1 MYSSLKKR
9 ALIPVIGAAAVIGM
23 MLIAETASAAIVR
36 PAGATPISAS
46 SVLAY
51 KPCNAADPAGSTHNP
66 ANLPG
71 DACLS
76 GSPSFGQFTP
86 RLTAGDPVVNGS
98 TANFRGNVALKVT
111 TGPTNVQFPSGA
123 PKNNY
128 VNDVRCTPAYNGGNP
143 AVCGAVLNSGNVLI
157 GGGASPNPDYSGDL
171 NVIAYIRITDQAN
184 SGPTG
189 GPYTTDATIKDLA
202 FAVAADCSVTA
213 PGAGTPDGSQIGGTC
228 LPRHA
233 SANALCACVAT
244 GKRSNIEV
252 GVGTPSATLPAAGGI
267 FSMDGGN
274 DGVVTDLVPD
284 TDSPAPF
291 TRQGLFL
298 P

>member
-1 MYSSLKKR
+1 MYSRLRKR
-9 ALIPVIGAAAVIGM
+9 ALLPVISAAAVVGM
-23 MLIAETASAAIVR
+23 LFAAQTASANIVR
-36 PAGATPISAS
+36 PAGATPIAAS
-46 SVLAY
+46 VVIAY
-51 KPCNAADPAGSTHNP
+51 APCNAASPAGSTHNP

-71 DACLS
+71 DACI
-76 GSPSFGQFTP
+76 PPAQFTP

-98 TANFRGNVALKVT
+98 AANFRGNVRLSVT
-111 TGPTNVQFPSGA
+111 QGPTNVQFPSGA
-123 PKNNY
+123 PSGNY
-128 VNDVRCTPAYNGGNP
+128 VNDVRCTPAYDAGNP
-143 AVCGAVLNSGNVLI
+143 AVCGAVPGSGNLLTA
-157 GGGASPNPDYSGDL
+157 GGASPNPDYSGDL

-184 SGPTG
+184 SGPVG
-189 GPYTTDATIKDLA
+189 GPYTQDATIKDLA
-202 FAVAADCSVTA
+202 FAVAADCATTA
-213 PGAGTPDGSQIGGTC
+213 ATNIGGTC

-233 SANALCACVAT
+233 SANALCGCVAT